1 MLRLLKIYN
10 FPGKL
15 IAELWYLWP
24 KKGQISASGR
34 RRGHGSVHFMY
45 SSIVYLIAVFVATS
59 SAGEKR
65 SEPIGETSSESLHFD
80 ERSANQKDDLS
91 YAQPT
96 PAVVRIN
103 ESKVEATKE
112 EVTPELVNEPNFVV
126 QDTGTQQGPSMYDAA
141 FEK

>member
-1 MLRLLKIYN
+1 MLGLLKIYN

-24 KKGQISASGR
+24 KKGQIWASGR
-34 RRGHGSVHFMY
+34 RRGHGFVHFMY
-45 SSIVYLIAVFVATS
+45 SSIVYLVAAFVVTG

-65 SEPIGETSSESLHFD
+65 SDAIAETSSETLHFD
-80 ERSANQKDDLS
+80 ERGANQKDDLS

-96 PAVVRIN
+96 PAVVRID

-112 EVTPELVNEPNFVV
+112 EVTPESVNEQNFVV
-126 QDTGTQQGPSMYDAA
+126 QDAETQQELSMNDADL
-141 FEK
+141 EK